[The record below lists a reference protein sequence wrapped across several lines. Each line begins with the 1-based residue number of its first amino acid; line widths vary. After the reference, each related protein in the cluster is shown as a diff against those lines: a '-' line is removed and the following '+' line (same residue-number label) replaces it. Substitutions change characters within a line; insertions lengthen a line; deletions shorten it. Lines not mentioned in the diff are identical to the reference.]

1 MKQILLALL
10 LAFTTCTV
18 VEAKNSTIATGRNSN
33 QTEITV
39 TEEDTTDE
47 DSAVKEKA
55 ATITH
60 RQDIFDS
67 DNEGFQFL
75 QHAQRTAVNG
85 GIMIAIISIIAIF
98 GLPVFILFVIF
109 YFRYKN
115 RKARYHLAEQAIAA
129 GQPLPAG
136 LVKENLQPDYRTTG
150 IKKTFTG
157 LGLFIFLWAM
167 TDHFGIG
174 TIGLLVM
181 FMGIGQWIIGINQ
194 KKEEEKKEKE
204 EKIEET
210 KNTEKQTD
218 NE

>member
-18 VEAKNSTIATGRNSN
+18 VEAKNSTTAIAN
-33 QTEITV
+33 QVIK
-39 TEEDTTDE
+39 EE
-47 DSAVKEKA
+47 AG
-55 ATITH
+55 TITH
-60 RQDIFDS
+60 GKGIFNID
-67 DNEGFQFL
+67 DEDFRFL
-75 QHAQRTAVNG
+75 QHTQDTAVNG
-85 GIMIAIISIIAIF
+85 GIMIGIISIVAF
-98 GLPVFILFVIF
+98 FTLPVLIVLIIF

-136 LVKENLQPDYRTTG
+136 LVKENLQPDYRSSG

-174 TIGLLVM
+174 SIGLLVM

-194 KKEEEKKEKE
+194 KKEEEKEKEK
-204 EKIEET
+204 EET
-210 KNTEKQTD
+210 KNTEKQID

>member
-18 VEAKNSTIATGRNSN
+18 VEAKNHTAAAAGQNTH

-39 TEEDTTDE
+39 TKEDTTDE
-47 DSAVKEKA
+47 ASTDEEEAG
-55 ATITH
+55 TITH
-60 RQDIFDS
+60 GRGILNIDDEDFH
-67 DNEGFQFL
+67 FL
-75 QHAQRTAVNG
+75 GGTPNAAVNG

-136 LVKENLQPDYRTTG
+136 LVKENLQPDYRSLG

-174 TIGLLVM
+174 SIGLLVM

-194 KKEEEKKEKE
+194 KKEE
-204 EKIEET
+204 T
-210 KNTEKQTD
+210 KSTEKQID